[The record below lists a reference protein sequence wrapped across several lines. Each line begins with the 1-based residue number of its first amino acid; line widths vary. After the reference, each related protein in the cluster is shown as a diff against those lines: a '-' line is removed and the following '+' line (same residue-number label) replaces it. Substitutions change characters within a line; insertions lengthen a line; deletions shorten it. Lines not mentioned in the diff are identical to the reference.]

1 MGINIK
7 GSGKKKSQKK
17 ETDPKEKLE
26 RDLKSCMQCKFFFG
40 NNNRCIKNKECSG
53 RITDEQKAAQE
64 EKKKSKCYGCPYG
77 RNSTYCFPCIK
88 DLMGKKES

>member
-7 GSGKKKSQKK
+7 GSGKKKSPKK
-17 ETDPKEKLE
+17 ETDPKEKLD
-26 RDLKSCMQCKFFFG
+26 RDLKSCMQCKFFYG

-64 EKKKSKCYGCPYG
+64 EKKKVNVMDVHMEETVHIVF
-77 RNSTYCFPCIK
+77 RA
-88 DLMGKKES
+88 

>member
-1 MGINIK
+1 M
-7 GSGKKKSQKK
+7 
-17 ETDPKEKLE
+17 
-26 RDLKSCMQCKFFFG
+26 
-40 NNNRCIKNKECSG
+40 
-53 RITDEQKAAQE
+53 E